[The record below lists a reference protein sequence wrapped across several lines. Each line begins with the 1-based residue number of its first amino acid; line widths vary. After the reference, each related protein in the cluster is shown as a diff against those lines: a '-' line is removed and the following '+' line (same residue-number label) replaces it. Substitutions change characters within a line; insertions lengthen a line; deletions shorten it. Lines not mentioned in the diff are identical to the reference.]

1 MSDES
6 KMATAGQFKKIREST
21 GMNRKDFAE
30 YLNIPY
36 RTMQEWELGRRTMP
50 EYVMELVDFK
60 VKHDPTLIKE
70 QEKKESVVGKIH
82 DKQKIL
88 SSERP
93 AAKIKSAAKEE
104 RE

>member
-1 MSDES
+1 MSDEN
-6 KMATAGQFKKIREST
+6 KMRAAEQFKKIREST

-60 VKHDPTLIKE
+60 VKHDPALIKE
-70 QEKKESVVGKIH
+70 REKRESIVGKIH
-82 DKQKIL
+82 DKQRIL
-88 SSERP
+88 SSDRP
-93 AAKIKSAAKEE
+93 AAKIKSPAKEE
-104 RE
+104 RA